1 MERHEG
7 YRVMAGIS
15 LIYGSQWT
23 LNCGVHGIRGIAQG
37 TEIEKKER
45 EILILIINKSLK
57 NV

>member
-23 LNCGVHGIRGIAQG
+23 LNRGVHGVRGIAQG
-37 TEIEKKER
+37 TESEKKR

-57 NV
+57 NF